1 VDGSSGVW
9 PGAMPVSGRS
19 GLTSGRATRVQRS
32 GAEQGATTA
41 AVFDAEADD
50 HSLVRAALAGR
61 REAFDVLVTRHR
73 RVVYQVCYRFAG
85 SHEDAADASQDVF
98 LRAYRGL
105 ASFKGDAA
113 FSTWLYRIAVNACL
127 NRAAVKRPETEEL
140 VAERHVDTR
149 TPAPDARMLSD
160 ERARRVRSAI
170 NRLPRKQRAT
180 VILRVYHDLPH
191 EQISRIL
198 GSSVGAV
205 KANFFHA
212 LRNLKR
218 LLGEED

>member
-1 VDGSSGVW
+1 MDGSSKVW
-9 PGAMPVSGRS
+9 PVAMPVRS
-19 GLTSGRATRVQRS
+19 VPSPTPGRAIRVQRA

-41 AVFDAEADD
+41 AAFDALADD
-50 HSLVRAALAGR
+50 PSLVRAALAGE

-73 RVVYQVCYRFAG
+73 RMVYQVCYRFVG

-127 NRAAVKRPETEEL
+127 NRAAVRRPETEAL
-140 VAERHVDTR
+140 LAERHVDTQ
-149 TPAPDARMLSD
+149 TPAPDARVLSD
-160 ERARRVRSAI
+160 ERARRVKSAI

-180 VILRVYHDLPH
+180 VVLRVYHDLPH